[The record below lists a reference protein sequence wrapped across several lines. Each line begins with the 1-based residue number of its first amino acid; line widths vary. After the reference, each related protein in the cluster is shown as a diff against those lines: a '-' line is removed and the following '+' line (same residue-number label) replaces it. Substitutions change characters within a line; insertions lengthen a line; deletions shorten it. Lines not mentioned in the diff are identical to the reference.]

1 MDAPSWLQIVEKI
14 GIPMGILAVFSWGF
28 WKSAQWAGTKIILPI
43 HERHMQF
50 LDSLEDTLKMLAGGQ
65 DQLAKELSTLTALIS
80 REMQKPERK

>member
-1 MDAPSWLQIVEKI
+1 MDTQIFLQIFEKI

-28 WKSAQWAGTKIILPI
+28 WKSAQWCGTRIILPI

-50 LDSLEDTLKMLAGGQ
+50 LDSLEDTLKCLAHGQ
-65 DQLAKELSTLTALIS
+65 DQLAKELSTLTALVS